1 MKRKQYLLSLLTAVV
16 ALSMALTGCYS
27 DEVNDLQKSIDDLKA
42 SQSAQAELIDAL
54 ETVRDLKE
62 AGVKVWDVRS
72 TGEGQP
78 VAVADLTDGRLLA
91 VTNGGLTLF
100 SESEGG
106 KVVIDGNETAL
117 DWKNPLNLE
126 ICPKGVWVVNGKGAD
141 VTAPKFVKGAKPY
154 AIKANGNGYALT
166 LSNGGVHMLG
176 KNIGLLYLAEGS
188 MGKDN
193 GELEFFSYNPE
204 KDKYDYN
211 DAFRKKG
218 YGETPNAMIAYGS
231 KIYVAISGVQ
241 GKNNGAVRVLD
252 RAGRLI
258 EEVKLSSDNGSLM
271 PRALV
276 AHEGMVY
283 VSAYLDPVKAD
294 FSYVAKLD
302 TMEYKPKYAKI
313 TGAHSEG
320 LAISGSELF
329 ICQSG
334 QGKDNKIAVVDLG
347 TFAEKEVITVGYN
360 PVHIVSDGKGTL
372 YFTTMDVYGA
382 DWSIT
387 TPSNLYKLD
396 AASRKVVKTY
406 DVRTGT
412 LALHNGVLYVTTI
425 TNWNDGSSQIKTV
438 NLADDTVSNFA
449 TRLPKY
455 MFAAKIA
462 AFDDERQELYIT
474 QSMGSQIFRFSY
486 DGKSVGKLRAKQQNG
501 ASIILI
507 R

>member
-117 DWKNPLNLE
+117 DWKNPLN
-126 ICPKGVWVVNGKGAD
+126 IAISPKGIWVVNGKSAD
-141 VTAPKFVKGAKPY
+141 VSAPKFAKGAKPY
-154 AIKANGNGYALT
+154 AIKANGNGYTLT
-166 LSNGGVHMLG
+166 LSNGGVHMFG
-176 KNIGLLYLAEGS
+176 KNIGLFYLAEGS
-188 MGKDN
+188 WGKGN
-193 GELEFFSYNPE
+193 GELGFFSYDPE
-204 KDKYDYN
+204 SNEYTHV
-211 DAFRKKG
+211 DALRKEK

-231 KIYVAISGVQ
+231 KIYVAISGTQ
-241 GKNNGAVRVLD
+241 GKDNGLIRVHD
-252 RAGRLI
+252 RTGKLLK
-258 EEVKLSSDNGSLM
+258 EVKLSSEDGSLM
-271 PRALV
+271 PRQLV

-283 VSAYLDPVKAD
+283 VSAYLDPVNT

-302 TMEYKPKYAKI
+302 TMEYMPKYAKI

-320 LAISGSELF
+320 LAVSGSELF

-347 TFAEKEVITVGYN
+347 TFTEKEVITVGYN
-360 PVHIVSDGKGTL
+360 PVNIVSDGKGTL
-372 YFTTMDVYGA
+372 YFTTMDVYGT
-382 DWSIT
+382 DYSIT

-396 AASRKVVKTY
+396 AATRKVVKTY

-412 LALHNGVLYVTTI
+412 LALHNGMLYVTTI
-425 TNWNDGSSQIKTV
+425 TNWSDGSSQIKTV
-438 NLADDTVSNFA
+438 NLEDDTVSDFS

-455 MFAAKIA
+455 MFASRIA

-474 QSMGSQIFRFSY
+474 QSMGPQIFRFSY
-486 DGKSVGKLRAKQQNG
+486 DGKPVDKLRAKQQNG
-501 ASIILI
+501 AGIILI

>member
-154 AIKANGNGYALT
+154 AIKANGNEYALT

-193 GELEFFSYNPE
+193 GELEFFSYDPE

-211 DAFRKKG
+211 DAFRKKS
-218 YGETPNAMIAYGS
+218 YGETPNAMIEYGS

-241 GKNNGAVRVLD
+241 GKNNGAIRVLD

-360 PVHIVSDGKGTL
+360 PMNIVADGKGAL
-372 YFTTMDVYGA
+372 YFTTWDVY
-382 DWSIT
+382 DDDYNIT
-387 TPSNLYKLD
+387 ARSNLYKLD
-396 AASRKVVKTY
+396 VVSRKVVKTY
-406 DVRTGT
+406 DVRTHS
-412 LALHNGVLYVTTI
+412 LALHNGVLYVTDINWTDYSSTI
-425 TNWNDGSSQIKTV
+425 KKIDTAS
-438 NLADDTVSNFA
+438 DTVSDFSKK
-449 TRLPKY
+449 LPNY
-455 MFAAKIA
+455 MFAGKVA

-474 QSMGSQIFRFSY
+474 QTMGSQIFRFTY
-486 DGKSVGKLRAKQQNG
+486 DGKFINEKIRAKQQNG
-501 ASIILI
+501 AGIILV

>member
-78 VAVADLTDGRLLA
+78 IAVADLTDGRLLA

-126 ICPKGVWVVNGKGAD
+126 ICPKGIWVVNGKGSD
-141 VTAPKFVKGAKPY
+141 VAAPKFAKGAKPY
-154 AIKANGNGYALT
+154 AIKANGNEYALT
-166 LSNGGVHMLG
+166 LSNGGAHMFG
-176 KNIGLLYLAEGS
+176 KSIGLFYLAEGS
-188 MGKDN
+188 WKKGN
-193 GELEFFSYNPE
+193 GELGFFSYDPE
-204 KDKYDYN
+204 SNKYTHVE
-211 DAFRKKG
+211 ALRKEK

-231 KIYVAISGVQ
+231 KIYVAVSGTQ
-241 GKNNGAVRVLD
+241 GENNGLIRVHD
-252 RAGRLI
+252 RTGRLLK
-258 EEVKLSSDNGSLM
+258 EVKLSSDNGSLM
-271 PRALV
+271 PRQLV

-283 VSAYLDPVKAD
+283 VSAYLDPAKAD

-302 TMEYKPKYAKI
+302 TMEYMPKYAKI
-313 TGAHSEG
+313 TGSYSEG
-320 LAISGSELF
+320 LAVSGSELF

-334 QGKDNKIAVVDLG
+334 QGNDNKIAVVDLG
-347 TFAEKEVITVGYN
+347 TFTEKEVITVGYN
-360 PVHIVSDGKGTL
+360 PNNIVSDGKGAI
-372 YFTTMDVYGA
+372 YFNTWHV
-382 DWSIT
+382 WSSN
-387 TPSNLYKLD
+387 TPSDLYKLD
-396 AASRKVVKTY
+396 AASRKIEKTY
-406 DVRTGT
+406 DVRTGS
-412 LALHNGVLYVTTI
+412 LALHNGVLYVTDINWSDYSSTI
-425 TNWNDGSSQIKTV
+425 QKIDPVSG
-438 NLADDTVSNFA
+438 AVSNFSNEE
-449 TRLPKY
+449 LPDVMLASKVL
-455 MFAAKIA
+455 
-462 AFDDERQELYIT
+462 AFDDERQELYIK
-474 QSMGSQIFRFSY
+474 QSMGPKIFRFSY
-486 DGKSVGKLRAKQQNG
+486 DGKLIDELTAKQ
-501 ASIILI
+501 ASIADIILI